1 MSDATGSA
9 KRVAVDACVLTVREG
24 ALAALLVRLPGSRW
38 ALPGAGPIAASADPS
53 EAALAALSGATGV
66 SDVELEQLYTFDRP
80 AAGEVRIAHIGLT
93 SPERHRL
100 TPGPEAVEVR
110 WAGLDDLPPVGEGDT
125 EVLEH
130 ARERVRSKATYAPVA
145 FRMLPEAFSLGDVQ
159 AVYEAILGTALDTRN
174 FRRDLRASG
183 VVERVGTARAEG
195 PGRPAALYRH
205 VPGEFAVLA
214 RERRKARALA
224 GSEPGV
230 GR

>member
-1 MSDATGSA
+1 MSGSGGEA
-9 KRVAVDACVLTVREG
+9 KRVAVDVCVLTVREG

-38 ALPGAGPIAASADPS
+38 ALPGAGPIDAATDP
-53 EAALAALSGATGV
+53 ARAAVGALASTTGASG
-66 SDVELEQLYTFDRP
+66 VELEQLYTFDRP
-80 AAGEVRIAHIGLT
+80 EEGAVRIAHLGLT

-100 TPGPEAVEVR
+100 SPGPEAVDVA
-110 WAGLDDLPPVGEGDT
+110 WTDLDDLPPLGTGDR

-145 FRMLPEAFSLGDVQ
+145 FRMLPESFSLGEVQ
-159 AVYEAILGTALDTRN
+159 SVYEAILGTSLDTRN

-214 RERRKARALA
+214 RERRKARAIA
-224 GSEPGV
+224 ASE
-230 GR
+230 REAAR